1 MKITFTKIPNLCEN
15 NSTLIPFQF
24 RINVSWNV
32 FSEIDLITLSEVFSM
47 NKWIKI
53 SIDIFDN
60 DKIIALL
67 DRKNGDRAFRIYI
80 RLLCLAASMNNDGV
94 FELADG
100 RAMSLKTVAAFA
112 RCDYPTLYK
121 MVIQLVEL
129 SLLKK
134 REDTGAYYIP
144 NWNYYQNGAAFRKI
158 KERERKQKARA
169 KARLEEILRLEK
181 SDDICP
187 QKCGTSSYIDR
198 ETEEDKEK
206 EYLLSIEGKK
216 EKKAVAP
223 SVVIDKEEA
232 EEEYNKF
239 DNDICN
245 LGEIGRGYVT
255 MTKLQVEDLL
265 ERMTVEMF
273 DDYVSRLG
281 EYLEK
286 RGKKNNHCYKTI
298 LSWFED
304 DTRVARAGALD
315 P

>member
-1 MKITFTKIPNLCEN
+1 
-15 NSTLIPFQF
+15 
-24 RINVSWNV
+24 
-32 FSEIDLITLSEVFSM
+32 M

-94 FELADG
+94 FELSDG
-100 RAMSLKTVAAFA
+100 RAMNLKTVAAFA

-169 KARLEEILRLEK
+169 KAKLEETLRGENC
-181 SDDICP
+181 DDICP
-187 QKCGTSSYIDR
+187 QNCGTSFYIDR

-206 EYLLSIEGKK
+206 EYLLSFDGKK
-216 EKKAVAP
+216 EKKALPP
-223 SVVIDKEEA
+223 SILDDTEDV
-232 EEEYNKF
+232 EEYNKY
-239 DNDICN
+239 DNDICDI
-245 LGEIGRGYVT
+245 GELGRGYVT

-265 ERMTVEMF
+265 ERMSVEMF

-281 EYLEK
+281 NYLEK
-286 RGKKNNHCYKTI
+286 RGRKKNNCYRTI
-298 LSWFED
+298 LAWFEE
-304 DTRVARAGALD
+304 DTRVVKA
-315 P
+315 